1 MKGNFRGGPGSRSGR
16 PCLVCRHADC
26 VRIEF
31 ACSSGL
37 RSHYQ
42 IAAEYKVTRF
52 SVDRH
57 WKNHVSPARK
67 AELLGGPA
75 TIADMA
81 AAAAKEDRN
90 ILDYLQI
97 MRSELL
103 RLFLLA
109 KERNSLRD
117 ASHIAQRFLETL
129 EVIARLN
136 GQLRQAGIVINNNAV
151 GVVNSDPTLIMN
163 DPQVIKMQSTI
174 IRALARHPE
183 ARADV
188 IKALRSLEPRPNGH
202 ADPVGLLAPVIDVEA
217 ANV

>member
-1 MKGNFRGGPGSRSGR
+1 MKGNRKIGAARSGR
-16 PCLVCRHADC
+16 ECLVCHHPEVA
-26 VRIEF
+26 RIEF

-37 RSHYQ
+37 RSHRQ
-42 IAAEYKVTRF
+42 IAAEYKLSRF
-52 SVDRH
+52 TIDRH
-57 WKNHVSPARK
+57 WNNHVSPQRK
-67 AELLGGPA
+67 AELLGVPA

-90 ILDYLQI
+90 ILDYLSI
-97 MRSELL
+97 LRSELL
-103 RLFLLA
+103 RLFMKA
-109 KERNSLRD
+109 KEHDSLRD
-117 ASHIAQRFLETL
+117 ASHIAQRFLETI
-129 EVIARLN
+129 ETIARLN

-151 GVVNSDPTLIMN
+151 GVVNSGPQIVMN

-188 IKALRSLEPRPNGH
+188 IEALRSLEPRPNGH

-217 ANV
+217 VDA

>member
-1 MKGNFRGGPGSRSGR
+1 LP
-16 PCLVCRHADC
+16 A
-26 VRIEF
+26 RIEF

-136 GQLRQAGIVINNNAV
+136 GQLRQAGVVINNVNAV
-151 GVVNSDPTLIMN
+151 GAVNSGPQLIMN
-163 DPQVIKMQSTI
+163 DPAIVRLQATI
-174 IRALARHPE
+174 IRALAPHPE
-183 ARADV
+183 ARAYV
-188 IKALRSLEPRPNGH
+188 IRALKDLDAKGLNGNP
-202 ADPVGLLAPVIDVEA
+202 APSVALSGPIIEGEAVGNA
-217 ANV
+217 

>member
-1 MKGNFRGGPGSRSGR
+1 M
-16 PCLVCRHADC
+16 
-26 VRIEF
+26 
-31 ACSSGL
+31 
-37 RSHYQ
+37 Q
-42 IAAEYKVTRF
+42 
-52 SVDRH
+52 
-57 WKNHVSPARK
+57 
-67 AELLGGPA
+67 
-75 TIADMA
+75 
-81 AAAAKEDRN
+81 
-90 ILDYLQI
+90 
-97 MRSELL
+97 
-103 RLFLLA
+103 A